1 MKSKKVI
8 TLLISFTLLVSI
20 ALPGTL
26 AVSAD
31 QNATNSEPTVTEGTP
46 ASTPEAT
53 ETPTPTETPN
63 PSDTPVP
70 IETEKPAETEK
81 PFETEKPTETEK
93 PAETEKPTE
102 TEDPAEPTVSADK
115 VEIKYQVVGPEN
127 CGTLDQESELLSL
140 PISGTGANSTE
151 ESPTDLHFS
160 SDGDTAVGATPTAA
174 VGFKFVG
181 WYKDEACIQPV
192 DASWV
197 SDNKL
202 IPGKTKNYGTAEA
215 PVIGYEAA
223 TYYARFENETASLT
237 ITQSSSEETDENQS
251 FIFDV
256 TGSNGYSKRVVIK
269 GNGSVTIKEL
279 MPGEYTIKEVTGWSW
294 RYRMDGISKSITLQP
309 AKNGT
314 VDFSSTQSKQ
324 EWLSGAAYNKI
335 AFGN

>member
-26 AVSAD
+26 AVSVD

-70 IETEKPAETEK
+70 IETEKP
-81 PFETEKPTETEK
+81 TETEK

-102 TEDPAEPTVSADK
+102 AENPAETENPVEPTVSADK
-115 VEIKYQVVGPEN
+115 VEIKYQVVGPET
-127 CGTLDQESELLSL
+127 CGTLNRESELLSL

-174 VGFKFVG
+174 EGFKFVG
-181 WYKDEACIQPV
+181 WYRDQACTQPV

-197 SDNKL
+197 SNNKL
-202 IPGKTKNYGTAEA
+202 IPGKTKNYGTAEV
-215 PVIGYEAA
+215 PVMGYEAA

-237 ITQSSSEETDENQS
+237 IIRQSSSEETDENQS

-256 TGSNGYSKRVVIK
+256 TGPNGYSKRVVIK

-279 MPGEYTIKEVTGWSW
+279 MPGEYTIKEATGWSW
-294 RYRMDGISKSITLQP
+294 RYRLDSSPKKIILQS
-309 AKNGT
+309 AKNST
-314 VDFSSTQSKQ
+314 VDFSNTQSNP
-324 EWLSGAAYNKI
+324 EWLSGDAYKKI
-335 AFGN
+335 TFGD